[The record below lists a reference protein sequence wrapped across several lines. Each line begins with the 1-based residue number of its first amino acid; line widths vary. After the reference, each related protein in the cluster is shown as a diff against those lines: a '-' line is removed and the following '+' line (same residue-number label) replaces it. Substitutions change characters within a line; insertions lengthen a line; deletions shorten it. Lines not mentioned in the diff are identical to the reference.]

1 MEPSIRKPR
10 VVVLMST
17 YNGEQYLREQ
27 IDSILTQ
34 KGVDVQLIARD
45 DGSKDGTINILEE
58 YQQKGFLK
66 YYTGENMGPKYSFL
80 HLLRVAPSSDF
91 YAFSDQDDVWLS
103 EKLYQGIC
111 QLQDDGDIPALYFSQ
126 TMQTDETLQPIP
138 YPLIHPRLTF
148 GESLVYAYASGCTMV
163 FNNKLR
169 NIALSHHPTFLD
181 MHDRWL
187 VNLTTAF
194 NGYLVFDKIPYIL
207 YRQHAHNVLG
217 LHDSKWKEWRL
228 RLHRVFQ
235 REQIRSKIAQE
246 LRAGYQNK
254 LPQEHQEILNLF
266 IDAKTNIKL
275 RIRLLFDSRF
285 HCGDLKTWLLFKLAV
300 IANSY

>member
-1 MEPSIRKPR
+1 MESTLRKRR

-27 IDSILTQ
+27 IDSILSQ
-34 KGVDVQLIARD
+34 KDVDVELIVRD
-45 DGSKDGTINILEE
+45 DGSKDGTLNILKE
-58 YQQKGFLK
+58 YQQAGALK

-80 HLLRVAPSSDF
+80 HLLREAPPCDF
-91 YAFSDQDDVWLS
+91 YAFSDQDDVWLP
-103 EKLYQGIC
+103 EKLCHGIR
-111 QLQDDGDIPALYFSQ
+111 QLQDDDDTPALYFSQ
-126 TMQTDETLQPIP
+126 TQQADEALHAIP
-138 YPLIHPRLTF
+138 SPLIHPRLTF
-148 GESLVYAYASGCTMV
+148 GESLIYAYASGCTMV
-163 FNNKLR
+163 FNERLR
-169 NIALSHHPTFLD
+169 SIALSYRPSFLD

-194 NGYLVFDKIPYIL
+194 KGHLVFDKTPHIL
-207 YRQHAHNVLG
+207 YRQHAHNVIG

-285 HCGDLKTWLLFKLAV
+285 HCGDLKTWFLFKLAV